1 MNNTKTRISNSPVL
15 NLHIGTNFLFMCTRI
30 YINSHFK
37 WRPLI
42 LLVFNYI
49 HFFLIQY
56 IYRQKLVKLQHE
68 NTMLKM
74 NQKEPE
80 EDKISVLQSLLDNT
94 RQQYNELRL
103 DNR

>member
-1 MNNTKTRISNSPVL
+1 MR
-15 NLHIGTNFLFMCTRI
+15 
-30 YINSHFK
+30 
-37 WRPLI
+37 
-42 LLVFNYI
+42 
-49 HFFLIQY
+49 
-56 IYRQKLVKLQHE
+56 RQKLVRLQHE

-80 EDKISVLQSLLDNT
+80 EDKISVLQSILDDT

>member
-1 MNNTKTRISNSPVL
+1 MCTFLIEISNI
-15 NLHIGTNFLFMCTRI
+15 IGYI
-30 YINSHFK
+30 YIC
-37 WRPLI
+37 
-42 LLVFNYI
+42 
-49 HFFLIQY
+49 FFLIEWY
-56 IYRQKLVKLQHE
+56 YRQKLVRLQHE

-80 EDKISVLQSLLDNT
+80 EDKISVLQSLLDDT